1 MHLLD
6 LEWQDYDHALLAE
19 LQLPE
24 FLLHSAISEFPVQCL
39 SWLVHGPLPPPE
51 SSSCEER
58 VVVEKFDRE
67 DVMMENYQLHMKFLE
82 KFLEVIDDEDISFEE
97 LQELP
102 LVKENRKVRG
112 GPAHACRRAC
122 SPHPALSSDGQP
134 VCSCHITVH

>member
-1 MHLLD
+1 MSTCLVHLLD

-58 VVVEKFDRE
+58 VVVEKFDRSSG
-67 DVMMENYQLHMKFLE
+67 LRALE
-82 KFLEVIDDEDISFEE
+82 ARYYMSMLCLYVYRRLIAT
-97 LQELP
+97 
-102 LVKENRKVRG
+102 VR
-112 GPAHACRRAC
+112 
-122 SPHPALSSDGQP
+122 L
-134 VCSCHITVH
+134 I